1 MRLAVLLV
9 LGVVGACGF
18 QLTGAAT
25 DGGDGDAILPGDVS
39 PEGPPPGTWLAGFDH
54 RKKVTFTSGTTTLAN
69 FVVAVILPTDAE
81 LAASARDDGRDL
93 VFTGP
98 DQLTRLDFEI
108 ESFDGSTGALA
119 AWVRIESFTPTSE
132 IYLYYGAATADA
144 QNAAATWPTARYG
157 AVWHLTDPLAG
168 TARDSTPN
176 ALALIA
182 PAATNTPTQVPD
194 GIVGGARRYDGVD
207 DSLQRDGAMSAPLT
221 HGTNAFS
228 YGAWVFVTSSQTA
241 YDMVFYKGAA
251 SSSEAGY
258 DIELGTNSWTSY
270 ICDSGSN
277 IVGAVFGQEVNLLN
291 RWVHLVAV
299 VDRGTQRLRLYT
311 NGAEVAALP
320 ISTVGATTSAI
331 TVALGRPQYPL
342 KGTIDE
348 MRVYKTALSPQWIGA
363 EYRNL
368 APATRDAFRTIGL
381 EERSPL

>member
-9 LGVVGACGF
+9 LGLLGACGF
-18 QLTGAAT
+18 QLTAGAA
-25 DGGDGDAILPGDVS
+25 DGGDGDASSPGDVS
-39 PEGPPPGTWLAGFDH
+39 SEAPPPDTWLAGFDR
-54 RKKVTFTSGTTTLAN
+54 RKKIAFTSGTTTLSN
-69 FVVAVILPTDAE
+69 FVAAVILPSDAD

-93 VFTGP
+93 MFTGP

-108 ESFDGSTGALA
+108 ERFDGNSGALA

-132 IYLYYGAATADA
+132 IYLYYGSSTVDG
-144 QNAAATWPTARYG
+144 QNVAATWPTARYG
-157 AVWHLTDPLAG
+157 AVWHLTDPQAG

-176 ALALIA
+176 ALALTA
-182 PAATNTPTQVPD
+182 PAATNTPALVND

-207 DSLQRDGAMSAPLT
+207 DSLQRDGAMSTPLT
-221 HGTNAFS
+221 HGTNPFS

-241 YDMVFYKGAA
+241 YDMVFYKGGA
-251 SSSEAGY
+251 SASDAGY

-270 ICDSGSN
+270 ICDTSSN
-277 IVGAVFGQEVNLLN
+277 IVGAVFGQEVTLLN

-299 VDRGTQRLRLYT
+299 VDRATQRFRLYT
-311 NGAEVAALP
+311 DGAEVTALP
-320 ISTVGATTSAI
+320 ISTVGTTTSAM

-342 KGTIDE
+342 QGTIDE

-368 APATRDAFRTIGL
+368 APATRDAFRTVGP
-381 EERSPL
+381 EQMRP